1 VVAVEPRGTGIA
13 LFMLRAADEVRA
25 AQFGGVERDLD
36 AEMVAIAGAIIGR
49 GSETLFEEGRCSIL
63 GLQALTLRFSGPSS
77 PGLRGSEC
85 RAAEPALFGETRS
98 APNKGETECR
108 HDPVDR
114 REAGVVT
121 KSAAQI

>member
-49 GSETLFEEGRCSIL
+49 GSETAFRGGSMLHPWAPSPHV
-63 GLQALTLRFSGPSS
+63 AVLRSVLSRLARVRMP
-77 PGLRGSEC
+77 C
-85 RAAEPALFGETRS
+85 RRTSLVRRDAIGAE
-98 APNKGETECR
+98 
-108 HDPVDR
+108 
-114 REAGVVT
+114 
-121 KSAAQI
+121 